1 MLTFA
6 VKRSIHRV
14 SVMIHKSLAVPPQ
27 SIQPQHQRYP
37 RNTTRNHL
45 ASRASETL
53 INRVSTS
60 RHKFK
65 FPKSLLTK
73 TAIVSFEK
81 IGRQKIRNQS
91 TRDFICCFSFSPVLV
106 CHFQRVMHFPW
117 KRKKE
122 GKKQKQNL
130 LTSDSLSRLFLANA
144 RQKT

>member
-6 VKRSIHRV
+6 VKHSIHRV
-14 SVMIHKSLAVPPQ
+14 SVMIHKSLAVPSQ
-27 SIQPQHQRYP
+27 SIQPHHQRYP

-117 KRKKE
+117 KRKKG
-122 GKKQKQNL
+122 GKKYIKIVNFGFSF
-130 LTSDSLSRLFLANA
+130 TTFPCKCRA
-144 RQKT
+144 KT